1 MTTLSAVLQ
10 GVQVLAVVF
19 NVNPAVGQV
28 QVKAVEFHTK
38 LARQTQLLFPSL
50 NSAE

>member
-28 QVKAVEFHTK
+28 QVETLEFHIK
-38 LARQTQLLFPSL
+38 LVRQTQLLFPSL
-50 NSAE
+50 NNVE